1 MARRTHRDVVFVERE
16 TSSPLWWLLAGGALG
31 AGLALLFAP
40 EAGEKTRGKLSRRLL
55 KLRDSAEELLD
66 EFHAGGE
73 DSDDEEDAVEPEE
86 EQEEEEDEAGGDAL
100 TEEEAALGDGR
111 KPEGNARA
119 ELERR
124 LAAVRA
130 RRQRAFA
137 DEDEEPVA

>member
-40 EAGEKTRGKLSRRLL
+40 EAGEKTRGRLSRRLL

-86 EQEEEEDEAGGDAL
+86 EQEEDEAGGDAL

>member
-1 MARRTHRDVVFVERE
+1 VARRTHRDVVFVERE
-16 TSSPLWWLLAGGALG
+16 SSSPILWLLAGGALG

-40 EAGEKTRGKLSRRLL
+40 EAGEKTRRKLSRRLL
-55 KLRDSAEELLD
+55 KLRDSAEGVLEDL
-66 EFHAGGE
+66 HAGGE
-73 DSDDEEDAVEPEE
+73 PSDEEEEPEQVVDEDDETGSTDDEE
-86 EQEEEEDEAGGDAL
+86 
-100 TEEEAALGDGR
+100 ALGDGR

-119 ELERR
+119 ELEKR

>member
-1 MARRTHRDVVFVERE
+1 VARRTHRDVVFVERE

-73 DSDDEEDAVEPEE
+73 DSDDEDDAVEPEE
-86 EQEEEEDEAGGDAL
+86 EQEEDEAEVDAL

>member
-16 TSSPLWWLLAGGALG
+16 ASSPLWWLLAGGALG

-40 EAGEKTRGKLSRRLL
+40 EAGEKTRRKLSRRLL
-55 KLRDSAEELLD
+55 KLRDSAEGVLD
-66 EFHAGGE
+66 DLHAGGE
-73 DSDDEEDAVEPEE
+73 PSD
-86 EQEEEEDEAGGDAL
+86 EEEEPEQDGAEDEA
-100 TEEEAALGDGR
+100 EETAPTDDEKALGDGR

-119 ELERR
+119 ELEKR

>member
-73 DSDDEEDAVEPEE
+73 DSDDEEAAVEPEE
-86 EQEEEEDEAGGDAL
+86 EEEDEAEGDAL

>member
-1 MARRTHRDVVFVERE
+1 VARRTHRDVVFVERE

-40 EAGEKTRGKLSRRLL
+40 EAGEKTRGRLSRRLL

-86 EQEEEEDEAGGDAL
+86 EQEEDEAGGDAL

>member
-1 MARRTHRDVVFVERE
+1 VARRMHRDVVFVERE
-16 TSSPLWWLLAGGALG
+16 TTSPLWWLLAGGALG

-40 EAGEKTRGKLSRRLL
+40 EAGETTRRKLSNRLL

-66 EFHAGGE
+66 DFHAGREGSE
-73 DSDDEEDAVEPEE
+73 DEEDGVEPEE
-86 EQEEEEDEAGGDAL
+86 EQEGDEAEGDPL
-100 TEEEAALGDGR
+100 TEEEPALGDGR

-130 RRQRAFA
+130 RRQRAFV